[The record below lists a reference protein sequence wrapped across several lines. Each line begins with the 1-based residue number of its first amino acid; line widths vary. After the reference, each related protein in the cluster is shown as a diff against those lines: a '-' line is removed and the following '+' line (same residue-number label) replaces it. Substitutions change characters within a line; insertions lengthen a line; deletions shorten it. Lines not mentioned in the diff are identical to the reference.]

1 MQTPVYETTTNYILI
16 QRYTTFDQV
25 TPYATLNYV
34 TSVNSLLI
42 YFNYLQILRS
52 TSIYLRNYATL
63 FYIYVNVNDTFTHI
77 IYELIEETSIY
88 NSMNLN
94 QLITMFHILQL
105 WFKTHKTGHDVLSR
119 RISVLRA
126 RAQVTCKNEEEPT

>member
-1 MQTPVYETTTNYILI
+1 MKPLIRYSTIYYTTVQHSTIYYTTLHSFKLRPTLRFNYI
-16 QRYTTFDQV
+16 
-25 TPYATLNYV
+25 

-42 YFNYLQILRS
+42 YFNYLRILRS

-77 IYELIEETSIY
+77 IYELIGETSIY

-94 QLITMFHILQL
+94 QSTTMFYILQL
-105 WFKTHKTGHDVLSR
+105 
-119 RISVLRA
+119 
-126 RAQVTCKNEEEPT
+126 